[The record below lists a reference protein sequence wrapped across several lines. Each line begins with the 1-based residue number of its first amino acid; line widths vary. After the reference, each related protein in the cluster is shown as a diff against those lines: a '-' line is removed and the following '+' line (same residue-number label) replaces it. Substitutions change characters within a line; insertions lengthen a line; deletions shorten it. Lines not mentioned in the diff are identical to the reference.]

1 MQADPLTP
9 FWDDDA
15 LGPNRWDRL
24 REIFEKLRL
33 VADAPVMRPG
43 GVDGLLDQL
52 EMRLAEA
59 AELFPEEDWL
69 LVGGEGGDAVERQCG
84 SHVGALLGVL
94 LGVMAALDRERAGE
108 MTGDAENKA

>member
-1 MQADPLTP
+1 MQADPLA
-9 FWDDDA
+9 FYGDDDA
-15 LGPNRWDRL
+15 RGPNRWDRL

-33 VADAPVMRPG
+33 VADAPAMRPG
-43 GVDGLLDQL
+43 GVAGLIEQL
-52 EMRLAEA
+52 EMRLTEA

-94 LGVMAALDRERAGE
+94 LGVMDALDRERARE
-108 MTGDAENKA
+108 MTGDAEKKA